1 MVKRKHRYKQKYIQ
15 RSMWLEIEVLLKDRT
30 INWQELGFDIQ
41 HDFARR
47 MIRLDEIYYLQELLP
62 DIQILTFQD
71 QTSIYIRGDYESLR
85 DKILHL
91 QNDMDEDDC

>member
-1 MVKRKHRYKQKYIQ
+1 MAKEKLKYKQKYIQ

-71 QTSIYIRGDYESLR
+71 QSSIYIRGDYESLR

-91 QNDMDEDDC
+91 QNDIDEDDC

>member
-15 RSMWLEIEVLLKDRT
+15 RDMWLEIEVLLKDRT

-71 QTSIYIRGDYESLR
+71 QTSIYIRGEYESLR

>member
-1 MVKRKHRYKQKYIQ
+1 MAKEKLKYKQKYIQ

-71 QTSIYIRGDYESLR
+71 QSSIYIRGDYESLR

>member
-1 MVKRKHRYKQKYIQ
+1 
-15 RSMWLEIEVLLKDRT
+15 MWLEIEVLLKDRT

-71 QTSIYIRGDYESLR
+71 QTSIYIRGEYESLR

-91 QNDMDEDDC
+91 QNDMDEDDS

>member
-1 MVKRKHRYKQKYIQ
+1 MAKEKQKYKQKYIQ

-71 QTSIYIRGDYESLR
+71 QSSIYIRGDYESLR

-91 QNDMDEDDC
+91 QNDIDEDDC

>member
-1 MVKRKHRYKQKYIQ
+1 
-15 RSMWLEIEVLLKDRT
+15 MWLEIEVLLKDRT

-71 QTSIYIRGDYESLR
+71 QTSIYIRGEYESLR

-91 QNDMDEDDC
+91 QSDMDEDDC

>member
-1 MVKRKHRYKQKYIQ
+1 MAKEKLKYKQKYIQ

-62 DIQILTFQD
+62 DIQILTFHFKF
-71 QTSIYIRGDYESLR
+71 SFCKCSLIY
-85 DKILHL
+85 
-91 QNDMDEDDC
+91 

>member
-1 MVKRKHRYKQKYIQ
+1 MEIERQKYKQKYIQ

-30 INWQELGFDIQ
+30 INWQELGFDIKY
-41 HDFARR
+41 DFARR

-62 DIQILTFQD
+62 DIQILTLQD
-71 QTSIYIRGDYESLR
+71 NSAIYIRGNYESLR